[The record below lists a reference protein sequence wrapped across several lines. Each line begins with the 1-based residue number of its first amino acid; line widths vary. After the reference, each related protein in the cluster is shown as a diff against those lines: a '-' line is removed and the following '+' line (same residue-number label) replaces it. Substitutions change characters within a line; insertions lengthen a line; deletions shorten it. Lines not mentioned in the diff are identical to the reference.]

1 MVQTAVVEELQGE
14 LVVQHPTHRSTSGG
28 VKEVGHGETLCWDE
42 PVHRTAGGHRGQ
54 TRPIWVSI

>member
-28 VKEVGHGETLCWDE
+28 VKEVGHGETLC
-42 PVHRTAGGHRGQ
+42 
-54 TRPIWVSI
+54 